1 MGTIV
6 VGVDGS
12 EHARRALLW
21 AIDEAKLRGASLH
34 LVHSW
39 RFPPPVPLP
48 DGGLAPT
55 DFEAVAKSVLD
66 EATALVPEGVSIRQE
81 IAADHPAHALIRAS
95 MGADLLVV
103 GARGLGGFKGLL
115 LGSVSEQV
123 VHHAHCAV
131 VVVPS
136 DSR

>member
-1 MGTIV
+1 MRTIV

-12 EHARRALLW
+12 DHARRALRW
-21 AIDEAKLRGASLH
+21 AIDEAKLRGATLH

-48 DGGLAPT
+48 DGGLAPA
-55 DFEAVAKSVLD
+55 DIEGVAQAVLD
-66 EATALVPEGVSIRQE
+66 DASALVPDGVAIRRE
-81 IAADHPAHALIRAS
+81 IAADHPAHSLVRAS
-95 MGADLLVV
+95 EGADLLVV

-123 VHHAHCAV
+123 VHHARCPV
-131 VVVPS
+131 VIVPG
-136 DSR
+136 DR